1 MAETLLEQTRAL
13 HEDVERFERVIVKD
27 LKQDAKSHKDKLMQ
41 SHRVRKRL
49 DQIQEA
55 ARKLQ
60 KIYEDEDKARK
71 EEIEALGGEDKVFS
85 KFYDRLKEIREYH
98 RKFPTHDLTEAEDDT
113 PLLKEEPH
121 VDFTGEE
128 GLGRYLDLHDLYQ
141 RFLNLRNQQHRG
153 KGGKAA
159 GAGKAGTATGDDDGA
174 VVRVGADGS
183 EEAEPGAAA
192 SGQGVEKPVEYYE
205 YLTSFS
211 DFSSVPRHQKMSKQ
225 FSEYLEALLG
235 YLCHFY
241 ERTQPLAQL
250 QRTLDKVEEEFSPR
264 WEAGQVAGWEDRGV
278 GSSAPSASG
287 LELEAFSSAEELEI
301 LGAERLKEALSSL
314 GLKCGGTTKERA
326 ARLWLTRDTPLSQ
339 LDRKH
344 FAKGVAPPVA
354 AGDAAAGGKQAAHA
368 RNLALLEVKVRKM
381 AELLVNVIADTKG
394 KVEKKQ
400 SQTYEEM
407 QAELAEAEA
416 EVAAP
421 EDEEEDEFVYN
432 PLKLPLGWD
441 GKPIPY
447 WLYKLHGLNQ
457 EFKCEICGN
466 YSYWG
471 RRAYEKHF
479 KEYRHQNGMRALG
492 IPNNKMFYEV
502 TKMEDAVQLWKS
514 IQEKAKGDFKPDDE
528 EFEDAQ
534 GNVYSKKTYDD
545 LKRQGLI

>member
-13 HEDVERFERVIVKD
+13 HEDMERYERIIVKD
-27 LKQDAKSHKDKLMQ
+27 LKQETKSHKDKLMQ

-49 DQIQEA
+49 DQIQDA
-55 ARKLQ
+55 ARKLM

-71 EEIEALGGEDKVFS
+71 EEIEALGAEDKVFS

-98 RKFPTHDLTEAEDDT
+98 RKFLSNDLTEAEDDT
-113 PLLKEEPH
+113 PMLKEEPH
-121 VDFTGEE
+121 VEFTGEE
-128 GLGRYLDLHDLYQ
+128 GLGRYLDLHDLYL
-141 RFLNLRNQQHRG
+141 RFRNLRSQQQRG
-153 KGGKAA
+153 KGGKGGKLPAMTDDGDGTVA
-159 GAGKAGTATGDDDGA
+159 RVGLDGVEIAEEGAGGET
-174 VVRVGADGS
+174 
-183 EEAEPGAAA
+183 
-192 SGQGVEKPVEYYE
+192 EKPLEYYE

-211 DFSSVPRHQKMSKQ
+211 DFSGVARQLKMGKQ
-225 FSEYLEALLG
+225 YSDYLEALLG
-235 YLCHFY
+235 YLCYFY

-250 QRTLDKVEEEFSPR
+250 QRTLNTMENDFASR
-264 WEAGQVAGWEDRGV
+264 WDQGQIAGWEDRGV
-278 GSSAPSASG
+278 GNMAPSTSG
-287 LELEAFSSAEELEI
+287 IELEAFSSAEELEI
-301 LGAERLKEALSSL
+301 LGADRLKEALSSL
-314 GLKCGGTTKERA
+314 GLKCGGTTTERA

-344 FAKGVAPPVA
+344 FAKGVVPHSAS
-354 AGDAAAGGKQAAHA
+354 DAATNSKQAAHA
-368 RNLALLEVKVRKM
+368 RNVALLEVKIRKM

-416 EVAAP
+416 EVALP
-421 EDEEEDEFVYN
+421 EAEEEDDFVYN

-479 KEYRHQNGMRALG
+479 KEYRHLNGMRALG

-502 TKMEDAVQLWKS
+502 TKMEDALQLWKS
-514 IQEKAKGDFKPDDE
+514 IQEKAKGDFKPEDE

>member
-1 MAETLLEQTRAL
+1 MAETLLEQTPL
-13 HEDVERFERVIVKD
+13 HEDMERHERIIVKD

-49 DQIQEA
+49 DQIQDA
-55 ARKLQ
+55 ARKLMR
-60 KIYEDEDKARK
+60 IYEDEDKARK
-71 EEIEALGGEDKVFS
+71 EEIESLGGEDKVFS

-98 RKFPTHDLTEAEDDT
+98 RKFLSNDLTEAEDDT
-113 PLLKEEPH
+113 PLLKEEPQ
-121 VDFTGEE
+121 VEFTGEE
-128 GLGRYLDLHDLYQ
+128 GLGRYLDLHDLYL
-141 RFLNLRNQQHRG
+141 RFLNLRSQQQRG
-153 KGGKAA
+153 KSRAA
-159 GAGKAGTATGDDDGA
+159 RAAAAEADGA
-174 VVRVGADGS
+174 ITRVGPDGNEITE
-183 EEAEPGAAA
+183 EEAGEGT
-192 SGQGVEKPVEYYE
+192 EKPLEYYE

-211 DFSSVPRHQKMSKQ
+211 DFSGLPRQSKMGKQ
-225 FSEYLEALLG
+225 YSEYLEALLG
-235 YLCHFY
+235 YLCYFY

-250 QRTLDKVEEEFSPR
+250 QRTLNTVEKEFEPR
-264 WEAGQVAGWEDRGV
+264 WEQGQIASWEDRGL
-278 GSSAPSASG
+278 GNTAPSSSG
-287 LELEAFSSAEELEI
+287 IELEAFSSAEELEI
-301 LGAERLKEALSSL
+301 LGADRLKEALSSL

-344 FAKGVAPPVA
+344 FAKGVVPPSA
-354 AGDAAAGGKQAAHA
+354 SDAAASTKHAAHA
-368 RNLALLEVKVRKM
+368 KQMALLEVKIRKM

-479 KEYRHQNGMRALG
+479 KEYRHLNGMRALG

-502 TKMEDAVQLWKS
+502 TKMEDALQLWRS
-514 IQEKAKGDFKPDDE
+514 IQEKAKGDFKPEDE

>member
-1 MAETLLEQTRAL
+1 MAETLLEQTRSL
-13 HEDVERFERVIVKD
+13 HEDVERFERIIVKD
-27 LKQDAKSHKDKLMQ
+27 LKQETKSHKDKIMQ

-49 DQIQEA
+49 DQIQDA
-55 ARKLQ
+55 ARKLL

-71 EEIEALGGEDKVFS
+71 EEIEALGGEDKIFS

-98 RKFPTHDLTEAEDDT
+98 RKFLSNDLTEAEDDT
-113 PLLKEEPH
+113 LLLKEEPH

-128 GLGRYLDLHDLYQ
+128 GLGRYLDMHDLYL
-141 RFLNLRNQQHRG
+141 RFLNLQSLQQRS
-153 KGGKAA
+153 KG
-159 GAGKAGTATGDDDGA
+159 
-174 VVRVGADGS
+174 
-183 EEAEPGAAA
+183 
-192 SGQGVEKPVEYYE
+192 EYYE

-211 DFSSVPRHQKMSKQ
+211 DFSAMPRQQKMGKQ
-225 FSEYLEALLG
+225 YSEYLAALLG
-235 YLCHFY
+235 YLCSFY

-250 QRTLDKVEEEFSPR
+250 QRMLNTVEKDFSAR
-264 WEAGQVAGWEDRGV
+264 WEQGQIAGWEDRGV
-278 GSSAPSASG
+278 GNVAPSTSG
-287 LELEAFSSAEELEI
+287 IELEAFSSAEELEI
-301 LGAERLKEALSSL
+301 LGADRLKEALTSL

-344 FAKGVAPPVA
+344 FAKGVVPPSDSDVA
-354 AGDAAAGGKQAAHA
+354 TNSKAAHA
-368 RNLALLEVKVRKM
+368 RHVALLEVEIRKM

-400 SQTYEEM
+400 AQTYEEM

-421 EDEEEDEFVYN
+421 EDDEEDEFVYN

-479 KEYRHQNGMRALG
+479 KEYRHLNGMRALG

-502 TKMEDAVQLWKS
+502 TKIEDALQLWKS
-514 IQEKAKGDFKPDDE
+514 IQKAKGDFKPEDE

>member
-1 MAETLLEQTRAL
+1 
-13 HEDVERFERVIVKD
+13 
-27 LKQDAKSHKDKLMQ
+27 MQ

-49 DQIQEA
+49 DQIQDA
-55 ARKLQ
+55 ARKLM
-60 KIYEDEDKARK
+60 KIYEDEDRARR

-98 RKFPTHDLTEAEDDT
+98 RKFPSLDLTEAEDDT

-121 VDFTGEE
+121 VEFTGEE
-128 GLGRYLDLHDLYQ
+128 GLGRYLDLHDLYL
-141 RFLNLRNQQHRG
+141 RFLNLRNQQQRG

-159 GAGKAGTATGDDDGA
+159 KAGVAADDEDGA
-174 VVRVGADGS
+174 VARVGADGN
-183 EEAEPGAAA
+183 EIVEAGPGSGAAA
-192 SGQGVEKPVEYYE
+192 GSEKQFEYYE
-205 YLTSFS
+205 YLTSFH
-211 DFSSVPRHQKMSKQ
+211 DFSGLTRQQRTSKQ

-235 YLCHFY
+235 YLCYFY

-250 QRTLDKVEEEFSPR
+250 QRTLAKVEEEFAPR
-264 WEAGQVAGWEDRGV
+264 WEQGQLPGWEDRGM
-278 GSSAPSASG
+278 GATAPSTSG

-301 LGAERLKEALSSL
+301 LGADRLKEALSSL

-326 ARLWLTRDTPLSQ
+326 ARLWLLRDTPLDK

-344 FAKGVAPPVA
+344 FAKGVVPPS
-354 AGDAAAGGKQAAHA
+354 AAAEPAASSKQAAAA
-368 RNLALLEVKVRKM
+368 RNVALLEVKVRKM

-400 SQTYEEM
+400 AQTYEEM

-416 EVAAP
+416 EVMAP
-421 EDEEEDEFVYN
+421 EDEEEDDFVYN

-502 TKMEDAVQLWKS
+502 TKIDDALQLWRS

-534 GNVYSKKTYDD
+534 GNVYSKKTFDD